1 MALSANDAYSAGG
14 SRGRRGRSRGR
25 RGALSEINVTPLVD
39 VMLVL
44 LIIFMI
50 SAPLLTAGVPVELP
64 KTEAG
69 PMQDQHEPLTVSI
82 RADGQVFIQEEAV
95 AFAALAPS
103 LARQAGG
110 AANRPIFVRADGR
123 ASYAVVAQVMAAI
136 STSGFST
143 INLITDTGG
152 PSSGGAPGAA
162 PPAPS
167 PAPRPAPA
175 TP

>member
-1 MALSANDAYSAGG
+1 MALSANDAFSAGG
-14 SRGRRGRSRGR
+14 RGRRRSSRGR

-50 SAPLLTAGVPVELP
+50 SAPLLTVGVPVELP

-69 PMQDQHEPLTVSI
+69 ALPDSTEPLTVSI
-82 RADGQVFIQEEAV
+82 RADGSVFVGEGQTP
-95 AFAALAPS
+95 FANLEPVLLA
-103 LARQAGG
+103 QAHGSTE
-110 AANRPIFVRADGR
+110 RPIFVRADGH
-123 ASYAVVAQVMAAI
+123 AAYSVVAQVMAAI
-136 STSGFST
+136 STSGFHT

-152 PSSGGAPGAA
+152 PSSGRVTLPPTQQTLTAQPTAP
-162 PPAPS
+162 
-167 PAPRPAPA
+167 